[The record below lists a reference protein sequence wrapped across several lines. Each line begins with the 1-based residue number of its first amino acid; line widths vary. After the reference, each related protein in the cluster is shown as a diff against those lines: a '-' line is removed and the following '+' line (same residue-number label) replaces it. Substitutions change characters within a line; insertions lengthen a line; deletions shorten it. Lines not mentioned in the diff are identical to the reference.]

1 MPLRGEQRALL
12 QLLCERG
19 QSYQDI
25 SGLLGSTPEEVREN
39 ARAALEEIGGSDPDA
54 DVGLTDFLMGQ
65 ADPIGRADAA
75 RYLQSD
81 PETLDLAKRIEAG
94 LRLLAPEASL
104 PKLPEPRG
112 KRARAAIP
120 AAGEELEPA
129 AGERRSGAEPIAGR
143 SGARTTPTQNRMIMI
158 IAAAGVIL
166 IVAILAVAGVF
177 SGNDDTS
184 SGTSSP
190 EASTGTGTDATTP
203 NPDDQRTITTV
214 KLSPSGGSG
223 VAGTA
228 KFGIVNG
235 SQVVVDVDLNGLP
248 QVSGD
253 KVELAWLMVGP
264 SGGYPINS
272 LDPDANGNFAGS
284 LAVPTAV
291 ASIVGS
297 QATAVKVSL
306 SSKKE
311 TGKVIKQAATEQV
324 PIVGFTGTEL
334 ASGQIPKGRQTG
346 G

>member
-1 MPLRGEQRALL
+1 MPLRGDQRALL

-25 SGLLGSTPEEVREN
+25 SELLGSTPEEVREN

-81 PETLDLAKRIEAG
+81 PETLDLAKRIETG
-94 LRLLAPEASL
+94 LRLLAPDASL

-143 SGARTTPTQNRMIMI
+143 FSAKTTPSQNRTIMI
-158 IAAAGVIL
+158 IGAAGVIL
-166 IVAILAVAGVF
+166 IVGILAIAGVF
-177 SGNDDTS
+177 SSDDESS

-190 EASTGTGTDATTP
+190 QAATGTDATTP

-214 KLSPSGGSG
+214 NLSPTAGSG

-228 KFGIVNG
+228 KFGIVNS

-253 KVELAWLMVGP
+253 KVELAWLMVGS

-272 LDPDANGNFAGS
+272 LDPDPSGNFSGS

-297 QATAVKVSL
+297 QATAVKISL

-334 ASGQIPKGRQTG
+334 ASGQIPKGRQPAG
-346 G
+346 